1 MDVASDDANGPENP
15 GQWKTHPLYHTNF
28 TNDKDGSPHAEE
40 MLGAAHERRGLPYI
54 QATKHRDEGAPV
66 KQLFGLFGLLG
77 ILATLAP
84 AAAASPGIAYDS
96 VMKLATGS
104 DAASAQPGTF
114 EADFQTASQAVQQ
127 QPSRGG
133 LLGGLN
139 ATIASGMAMA
149 NMMKNGMAERHYIA
163 GARERTDNVAAQTAT
178 IL

>member
-84 AAAASPGIAYDS
+84 AAVPGDVVPLPAHSSPAYLCPGGS
-96 VMKLATGS
+96 GQAKVPELSAVPPIHPWLPRRLPNPSPRTGFH
-104 DAASAQPGTF
+104 AH
-114 EADFQTASQAVQQ
+114 
-127 QPSRGG
+127 R
-133 LLGGLN
+133 
-139 ATIASGMAMA
+139 
-149 NMMKNGMAERHYIA
+149 AEQRHYH
-163 GARERTDNVAAQTAT
+163 RR
-178 IL
+178 